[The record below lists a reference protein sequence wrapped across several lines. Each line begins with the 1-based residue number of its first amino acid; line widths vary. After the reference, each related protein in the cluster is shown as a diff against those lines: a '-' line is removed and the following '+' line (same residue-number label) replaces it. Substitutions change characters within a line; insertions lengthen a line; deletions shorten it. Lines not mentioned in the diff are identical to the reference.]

1 MEREAIFSSIIKKNS
16 SSKLFYNPNFAIIR
30 KSIILCK
37 SLLLKSLS
45 NEGFIMMNHIPQGK
59 YKAYPQINL
68 PDRIWPTKTITKAPY
83 WCSVD
88 LRDGNQ
94 ALINPM
100 SMDKKLELFR
110 LLLKLGFKEIEVG
123 FPSASKVEFDF
134 LRHLVDNNLIPDDVT
149 VQVLVQAREHL
160 IAKTFEALNGVKKA
174 TVHLYNS
181 TSIAQ
186 RKIVFGKSK
195 KEIIA
200 LALEGIDLIKRYEKK
215 HNGEIFLEYSPESF
229 TGTELEFAAEICNKV
244 TTQWGISA
252 SRKVIINLPSTV
264 EMATPNIYADQIE
277 WMSRHLDSRENIII
291 STHTHND
298 RGTSVAATELALL
311 AGADRVEGTLL
322 SNGERTGNVDIIT
335 LALNMTTQGIN
346 SKLDFSK
353 IDEVLDI
360 VERATEIET
369 HVRHPYVGK
378 LVYTAFS
385 GSHQDAINKGLAYQ
399 KAKEDTFWEV
409 PYLPIDPADVGRS
422 YESIIRINSQSGKG
436 GVAYILEKEFG
447 YQLPKAMHPEVGKL
461 IQAVTDVEGRV
472 LSSNEIVTIFEK
484 TYFEMNG
491 HLSLIDFSV
500 SSDNK
505 VSTCSLTYIHN
516 GKEIQAQGQGNGPID
531 ACKNALV
538 QEYKNSF
545 TISSYS
551 EHSCGEQS
559 SATAIAYIE
568 IETAT
573 TISCFGVGKDSDIT
587 IASIKAM
594 FCALNK
600 AFTN

>member
-1 MEREAIFSSIIKKNS
+1 MNQI
-16 SSKLFYNPNFAIIR
+16 PN
-30 KSIILCK
+30 
-37 SLLLKSLS
+37 
-45 NEGFIMMNHIPQGK
+45 GK
-59 YKAYPQINL
+59 YRAYPQIDL
-68 PDRIWPTKTITKAPY
+68 PSRQWPTKTITTAPA

-100 SMDKKLELFR
+100 SMEKKLELFR

-134 LRHLVDNNLIPDDVT
+134 LRRLVDDNLIPDDVT

-160 IAKTFEALNGVKKA
+160 IAKSFEALKGVKKA

-186 RKIVFGKSK
+186 RKIVFGKSQE
-195 KEIIA
+195 EIIA
-200 LALEGIDLIKRYEKK
+200 LALEGVELVKKYEKN
-215 HNGEIFLEYSPESF
+215 HDGAIFLEYSPESF
-229 TGTELEFAAEICNKV
+229 TGTELEFAADICNAV
-244 TTQWGISA
+244 TATWGISE

-277 WMSRHLDSRENIII
+277 WMAGHLDNRENVII

-335 LALNMTTQGIN
+335 LALNMTTQGID
-346 SKLDFSK
+346 SKLDFSD
-353 IDEVLDI
+353 INEVLDV
-360 VERATEIET
+360 VERCTEMDT
-369 HVRHPYVGK
+369 HARHPYVGE

-399 KAKEDTFWEV
+399 NSKEDAFWEV
-409 PYLPIDPADVGRS
+409 PYLPIDPADVGRN

-436 GVAYILEKEFG
+436 GVAYILEKNYG
-447 YQLPKAMHPEVGKL
+447 YILPKAMHPEFGRI
-461 IQAVTDVEGRV
+461 IQALTDEEGRV
-472 LSSNEIVTIFEK
+472 LEAKEIYESFQK
-484 TYFEMNG
+484 TYFENRE
-491 HLSLIDFSV
+491 HISFVDANLSSKDGISYSNIV
-500 SSDNK
+500 
-505 VSTCSLTYIHN
+505 YILN
-516 GKEIQAQGQGNGPID
+516 GKEIQAEGEGNGPID
-531 ACKNALV
+531 ACKNALM
-538 QEYKNSF
+538 KDCKHNFS
-545 TISSYS
+545 IKSYS
-551 EHSCGEQS
+551 EHSCGDKS
-559 SATAIAYIE
+559 SAKAIAYIE
-568 IETAT
+568 IMTEEKP
-573 TISCFGVGKDSDIT
+573 SCFGVGADNNIT

-594 FCALNK
+594 FCAINR
-600 AFTN
+600 AFN